1 MSALGR
7 RAKQFTVRAMSVAI
21 VVAIG
26 STLPAGMAQAEPTL
40 GQAGVATDPISLS
53 KPYYFFTGLKPNSV
67 ATADFDGDG
76 NVDMVTADG
85 QSRDLGVLFGQGRGR
100 FARAQFFELTGAPYT
115 VVAADFDG
123 DSAPDLAVTA
133 GNSVEVLIGDGRGNF
148 STPTKYTVGSTP
160 VDLEV
165 SDFDSDGVPDL
176 VALNDYVPQASD
188 LSVLLG
194 NGDGTFAPAVSYSVG
209 EIPQG
214 VDVGD
219 LDGDGAVD
227 LVVSEFRTT
236 SVRVL
241 LGDGDGGF
249 GAPSATTV
257 PGTPRDVAL
266 GDFDGDGR
274 LDVAVTTDDANI
286 TVLRGDG
293 RGGLTPER
301 TFRVIPGTYGLVSAD
316 MNGDGLAD
324 LVSSA
329 GFSFLD
335 GGHRSITVVIN
346 DGGVGFL
353 DPVVTSLRV
362 PNVTAPAIADL
373 DGNGTPDIAF
383 AAGNG
388 ERTQQRGAR
397 AGVLFQDD

>member
-1 MSALGR
+1 MALGR
-7 RAKQFTVRAMSVAI
+7 RTKRFVLRAGAAAL
-21 VVAIG
+21 VVAVG
-26 STLPAGMAQAEPTL
+26 FALPAGIAQAESTPDA
-40 GQAGVATDPISLS
+40 AGAAAGPISLS

-76 NVDMVTADG
+76 NVDIVTADG

-100 FARAQFFELTGAPYT
+100 FARAEFFELTGSPYT

-123 DSAPDLAVTA
+123 DGHPDLAATA
-133 GNSVEVLIGDGRGNF
+133 ANSVEVLIGDGRGDF

-160 VDLEV
+160 MDLEV

-176 VALNDYVPQASD
+176 VALNDFVPQASD

-194 NGDGTFAPAVSYSVG
+194 NGDGTFASAVSYSVG

-274 LDVAVTTDDANI
+274 LDAAVTTDDREI

-293 RGGLTPER
+293 RGGLTAER
-301 TFRVIPGTYGLVSAD
+301 IFRVVPGTYALVAAD
-316 MNGDGLAD
+316 MNGDGLDD

-329 GFSFLD
+329 GFGFLD
-335 GGHRSITVVIN
+335 GGDRSITVVIN
-346 DGGVGFL
+346 DGGRGFL
-353 DPVVTSLRV
+353 DPVVTSVRV
-362 PNVTAPAIADL
+362 HNVTAPAVADL
-373 DGNGTPDIAF
+373 DGNGTLDIAF
-383 AAGNG
+383 AGGNG
-388 ERTQQRGAR
+388 DKTRQRGAR
-397 AGVLFQDD
+397 AGVLFQKP